1 MAKLTLSGTCTL
13 IFIRLCFALR
23 RVRKFMVGYEMLATP
38 QRGRNPESAAEC
50 LRCKFVA
57 GRMIMEKS
65 ETGNTIMHNFVT
77 QRGEA

>member
-38 QRGRNPESAAEC
+38 QRDVTPESVAERLREAAAV
-50 LRCKFVA
+50 R
-57 GRMIMEKS
+57 GGS
-65 ETGNTIMHNFVT
+65 GNS
-77 QRGEA
+77 R